1 MGNRKIIIWVIDHG
15 LPGHSAQTRG
25 MIELLRGQGLDLEV
39 HLLEVRVRL
48 RGWQR
53 GFMRVLLTIVPTSW
67 GYRLVRSFHD
77 DFAEP
82 AGPVDVVLTSG
93 GTGMWLL
100 HLLGKRHKALR
111 LYAGYSEAFPASWY
125 DLVVS
130 PLRGALQVPTLESP
144 RLMTSVSAQACD
156 EAARSAGYQVRA
168 PQCVAVLIGGP
179 SRSHSF
185 EKADW
190 QALAKSLNSLG
201 EKGYRFLLTTS
212 RRTGSAAESVL
223 QEEIDPK
230 YLMEAVWWSEA
241 PRKVIAQFLGRSEM
255 VLVTRD
261 SLTMVSE
268 AIDSGRPTFGIR
280 STRVEMPEEGFLSRY
295 YEKLFQQGSF
305 RTVTCD
311 EVAELAPFAVPSEE
325 AAWESTARELTS
337 QILKSLES

>member
-1 MGNRKIIIWVIDHG
+1 MIVWVIDHG

-25 MIELLRGQGLDLEV
+25 LIDLMASQGLPLKV
-39 HLLEVRVRL
+39 HYLDVRVKL

-53 GFMRVLLTIVPTSW
+53 GLARQLVTFLPNTL
-67 GYRLVRSFHD
+67 GYRLVKSFHN
-77 DFAEP
+77 DFEDP
-82 AGPVDVVLTSG
+82 SPSVDVVLTSG

-100 HLLGKRHKALR
+100 HTLGKRHQALR

-130 PLRGALQVPTLESP
+130 PLRGTLEVPTIESP
-144 RLMTSVSAQACD
+144 RLITGVTPQRCD
-156 EAARSAGYQVRA
+156 EAARSAGYRVREPKLA
-168 PQCVAVLIGGP
+168 AVLIGGA

-190 QALAKSLNSLG
+190 QALATSLNSLG

-212 RRTGSAAESVL
+212 RRTGRAAESVL
-223 QEEIDPK
+223 QEEIDPE
-230 YLMEAVWWSEA
+230 YLNEAVWWSES

-295 YEKLFQQGSF
+295 YQKLFQQGSF
-305 RTVTCD
+305 QTVTCG
-311 EVAELAPFAVPSEE
+311 EVAELAPFAVPPEE
-325 AAWESTARELTS
+325 AAWEATARVLTS
-337 QILKSLES
+337 QILKALES